1 MTRRPASGS
10 ATVELAILA
19 PVLVLLLLF
28 VVALGRLVIARQ
40 QVDAAAADAARSAS
54 IATTASA
61 ASQAA
66 TDAASHDLAG
76 DGVTCS
82 PFAASVDTS
91 RFIPGGSVTVQLQC
105 TASLSGLVLL
115 RLPGS
120 ERLTASAT
128 APIDLYRSAS
138 P

>member
-1 MTRRPASGS
+1 MNKSPQRGS

-28 VVALGRLVIARQ
+28 VVMVGRLVLARQ
-40 QVDAAAADAARSAS
+40 EVDAAAADAAR
-54 IATTASA
+54 A
-61 ASQAA
+61 ASVAQSARAATQAA
-66 TDAASHDLAG
+66 SDAASRDLSG

-91 RFIPGGSVTVQLQC
+91 HFVPGGDVTVEVRC
-105 TASLSGLVLL
+105 TASLSGLSLL

-120 ERLTASAT
+120 QTLVSSSV
-128 APIDLYRSAS
+128 APIDLYRSVS